1 MTGPDEPGLD
11 DQPGSAEPERDDR
24 SPTTGSAEPGRD
36 DQPRTTG
43 PEDPGRV
50 AAGVP
55 GRWSRLWRAVMVLV
69 SVPVLVLTASG
80 ASLYLLSL
88 GTPAPRSYTRGQD
101 AVWLGHAWVDGR
113 NGDRELAALATRL
126 RGSGIS
132 DLYLHTGPLDYDG
145 TLPASLYPRAAWAV
159 AALHSIMPGLRV
171 HAWLGQ
177 RVEPGELDL
186 SSATV
191 RANIVRSAGQ
201 ALATGFDGIH
211 YNFEPVPD
219 GDQGLLTLLDAT
231 RAAIPPGR
239 GVLSMSAHH
248 VEPLPGMSLLHLPGE
263 AKWWTPGYL
272 TQVARRL
279 DQVAVMSYD
288 TAQPTEALY
297 TGYVRRQTELAL
309 AAVPPGTRLLMG
321 LPAYHDDN
329 WTRHA
334 SAETVSAAV
343 KGVRLGLGTKA
354 RTRFGVALYVDF
366 AATESDWTA
375 YRLGWA
381 AKGSATSDAAV
392 TR

>member
-1 MTGPDEPGLD
+1 M
-11 DQPGSAEPERDDR
+11 
-24 SPTTGSAEPGRD
+24 
-36 DQPRTTG
+36 
-43 PEDPGRV
+43 
-50 AAGVP
+50 
-55 GRWSRLWRAVMVLV
+55 
-69 SVPVLVLTASG
+69 SVPVLIFMAGG
-80 ASLYLLSL
+80 ASLYALSL

-186 SSATV
+186 SSPAV

-219 GDQGLLTLLDAT
+219 GDAGLLTLLDAT
-231 RAAIPPGR
+231 RAAIPPGH

-248 VEPLPGMSLLHLPGE
+248 VEPVPGMSLGGRLLGY

-297 TGYVRRQTELAL
+297 AGYVRRQTELAL

-321 LPAYHDDN
+321 LPAYHDEN
-329 WTRHA
+329 PTHHA
-334 SAETVSAAV
+334 SAETVSAAI
-343 KGVRLGLGTKA
+343 KGVRLGLGTA
-354 RTRFGVALYVDF
+354 GRERFGVALYVDF
-366 AATESDWTA
+366 TATDYDWTS
-375 YRLGWA
+375 YRLGWGTMNGA
-381 AKGSATSDAAV
+381 ATPNA
-392 TR
+392 R